1 MAPDPHT
8 IAHHAA
14 LDARLVA
21 AVRGIRLLQ
30 AVSWPQHVQQ
40 DFLAAWRAGR
50 SVLPQVRFGLTKG
63 GHVALNLGVEAPLSD
78 QDWDYRIHAVL
89 LWDFADGSFFKG
101 W

>member
-30 AVSWPQHVQQ
+30 AVSWPADQQ
-40 DFLAAWRAGR
+40 ALFHDTAA
-50 SVLPQVRFGLTKG
+50 
-63 GHVALNLGVEAPLSD
+63 
-78 QDWDYRIHAVL
+78 RIYSL
-89 LWDFADGSFFKG
+89 
-101 W
+101 